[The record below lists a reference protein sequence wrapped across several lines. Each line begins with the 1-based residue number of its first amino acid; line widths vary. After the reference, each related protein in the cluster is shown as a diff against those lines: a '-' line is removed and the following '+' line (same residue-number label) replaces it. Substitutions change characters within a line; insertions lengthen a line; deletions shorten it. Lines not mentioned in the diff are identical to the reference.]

1 MSGTAVTI
9 FFDVNETLSNL
20 EPVADAFESVCDSRG
35 LAATWFN
42 TILRDGFALTATGS
56 APRFLEIATT
66 NARDTLRGLPLNFSL
81 DESVETLID
90 AFSRVQLHADV
101 AEGFRTLHDAGHRL
115 FTLSNGPTATAE
127 RLFEDAG
134 ISALVSRTL
143 SVEGHAPWKP
153 ARAAYEDALARTGT
167 EGPAYLVAVHPWDIH
182 GAANAGLST
191 VWVNRTSASFP
202 EHFHPPTAT
211 VRRIGELTNYL
222 ASIGS

>member
-66 NARDTLRGLPLNFSL
+66 NARDALREVPLNVSL
-81 DESVETLID
+81 DESVDAVIG

-101 AEGFRTLHDAGHRL
+101 AEGLRTLHSAGHRL
-115 FTLSNGPTATAE
+115 FTLSNGPTTTAE
-127 RLFEDAG
+127 RLLEDAG
-134 ISALVSRTL
+134 ISALISRTL
-143 SVEGHAPWKP
+143 SVEGHSPWKP
-153 ARAAYEDALARTGT
+153 ARTAYEDALDRTGT

-182 GAANAGLST
+182 GASEAGLST
-191 VWVNRTSASFP
+191 VWVNRTGATYP
-202 EHFHPPTAT
+202 GHFHPPTAT
-211 VRRIGELTNYL
+211 VRKISELTDCL
-222 ASIGS
+222 AR

>member
-1 MSGTAVTI
+1 MSGNAVTI

-20 EPVADAFESVCDSRG
+20 EPVADAFEAVGASRG
-35 LAATWFN
+35 RAATWFN

-56 APRFLEIATT
+56 APRFLEIAET

-81 DESVETLID
+81 DESVDAVIG

-101 AEGFRTLHDAGHRL
+101 AEGFRALHSAGHRL

-127 RLFEDAG
+127 RLLEDAG

-153 ARAAYEDALARTGT
+153 VRAAYDDALARTGA

-182 GAANAGLST
+182 GASEAGLST
-191 VWVNRTSASFP
+191 VWVNRTGATYP
-202 EHFHPPTAT
+202 GHFHPPTAT
-211 VRRIGELTNYL
+211 MQKISEMTDCL
-222 ASIGS
+222 AR